1 MERLGSHWTDFHEI
15 WVFRKP
21 AEKIQVSLK
30 CDKNSGCFTRRSL
43 SFMTTLSWILFKMR
57 YVSGKSCIESQN
69 THLCPKPFFFIC
81 AFYEMHCLS
90 ISLLLRF
97 WLWNRKHLSQLFI
110 LLWGGMYLWFLLWS
124 VHALHSIACFCKG
137 GNGLNSCLTHRWG
150 HATVLREEKLYTI
163 VVAIVAGKRPFLGL
177 CHR

>member
-1 MERLGSHWTDFHEI
+1 MIIDRLPFSEYCLLYCPHGTTWLPLDGFSWNLR
-15 WVFRKP
+15 VFRKP

-57 YVSGKSCIESQN
+57 YVSGKSCIESKN

-97 WLWNRKHLSQLFI
+97 WLWNCKHLSQLFI

-124 VHALHSIACFCKG
+124 VHALHSIVFA
-137 GNGLNSCLTHRWG
+137 SVREVVVLTH
-150 HATVLREEKLYTI
+150 V
-163 VVAIVAGKRPFLGL
+163 
-177 CHR
+177 